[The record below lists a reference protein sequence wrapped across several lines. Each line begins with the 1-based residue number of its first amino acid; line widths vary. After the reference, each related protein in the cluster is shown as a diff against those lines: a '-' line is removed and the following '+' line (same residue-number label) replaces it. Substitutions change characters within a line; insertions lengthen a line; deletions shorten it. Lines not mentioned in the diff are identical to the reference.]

1 MTAPH
6 PSLFAASRT
15 ERIALARRRYFEEG
29 LPPSGVV
36 SDAVFQ
42 SWARCQR
49 LHATPEAKVAFEPVS
64 TSRTHL
70 ALQKNRALHDAWL
83 QEIPQFQAV
92 LGTTSCAA
100 MLTDGSGVLIAA
112 TCVGR
117 AHERLMPIAT
127 RLGVNL
133 AEEAVGTTA
142 PGVAAR
148 TGQAVVVYAA
158 EHFFDD
164 VKSMHCAA
172 APIRDVH
179 GRLAGLLDISS
190 ETLPFRFDAAGVVG
204 LYAGA
209 IENRL
214 LVAQSREHLVLRFQ
228 VDPSLLD
235 SPAAALVGIDTQGL
249 LAWRNGAASRLLGM
263 PMPMPM
269 PMPDTPALHVDAD
282 VALGATLPQLV
293 RLCGKGTTA
302 LHLPNGLMVWA
313 RAELQAPDGAH
324 GVHALG
330 AAGAPVATVA
340 PLSPLAPLAPLAPLD
355 PLASA
360 ALPAALQPDAPQPEA
375 PQAASAPH
383 AARLRDAD
391 RSLIAQTLQ
400 VCGGNVSAAAKAL
413 GVSRGLIYR
422 RLREG
427 QGAT

>member
-1 MTAPH
+1 MAALT
-6 PSLFAASRT
+6 PSIFAGSRT

-29 LPPSGVV
+29 LSPSGVV

-49 LHATPEAKVAFEPVS
+49 LHATPDGKVAFEPVS

-83 QEIPQFQAV
+83 QEIPHLQAV

-100 MLTDGSGVLIAA
+100 MLTDPSGVLIAA

-117 AHERLMPIAT
+117 AHERLMPVAT

-158 EHFFDD
+158 EHFFED
-164 VKSMHCAA
+164 VKAMHCAA
-172 APIRDVH
+172 APIRGID
-179 GRLAGLLDISS
+179 GRLAGLLDLSS
-190 ETLPFRFDAAGVVG
+190 ETMPFRFDAAGVVA

-228 VDPSLLD
+228 IDPSLLD
-235 SPAAALVGIDTQGL
+235 SPAAALVGVDAQGR
-249 LAWRNGAASRLLGM
+249 LAWHNGAAARLLGVSI
-263 PMPMPM
+263 PEA
-269 PMPDTPALHVDAD
+269 DCNRIDAEE
-282 VALGATLPQLV
+282 ALGADLTQLV
-293 RLCGKGTTA
+293 RRCGQGDAA
-302 LHLPNGLMVWA
+302 LYLPNGLMVWV
-313 RAELQAPDGAH
+313 RAQLQAPDGH
-324 GVHALG
+324 QRVHALG
-330 AAGAPVATVA
+330 LPTAP
-340 PLSPLAPLAPLAPLD
+340 
-355 PLASA
+355 
-360 ALPAALQPDAPQPEA
+360 EM
-375 PQAASAPH
+375 PQAVPSLPT
-383 AARLRDAD
+383 AATEAVRLRDAD
-391 RSLIAQTLQ
+391 RTMIEQAIQD
-400 VCGGNVSAAAKAL
+400 CGGNVSAAAKTL

-422 RLREG
+422 RLREDPPV
-427 QGAT
+427 A

>member
-1 MTAPH
+1 MKAPQ

-29 LPPSGVV
+29 MPPSGVV
-36 SDAVFQ
+36 SEAVFQ

-49 LHATPEAKVAFEPVS
+49 LHATPASKVAFEPVS
-64 TSRTHL
+64 TSRTQL

-83 QEIPQFQAV
+83 QEMPQFQAV

-158 EHFFDD
+158 EHFFED
-164 VKSMHCAA
+164 VKTMHCAA

-190 ETLPFRFDAAGVVG
+190 ETLPFRFDAASVVA

-228 VDPSLLD
+228 IDPSLLD
-235 SPAAALVGIDTQGL
+235 SPAAALVGLDTQGL
-249 LAWRNGAASRLLGM
+249 LAWRNGTASRLLGM
-263 PMPMPM
+263 PMS
-269 PMPDTPALHVDAD
+269 DAG
-282 VALGATLPQLV
+282 VSPTSVEEALGASLVQLV
-293 RLCGKGTTA
+293 RLSGQGNA
-302 LHLPNGLMVWA
+302 MLHLPNGLMVWA
-313 RAELQAPDGAH
+313 RAELQAPDGSR
-324 GVHALG
+324 GMHALG
-330 AAGAPVATVA
+330 TLVEPTTT
-340 PLSPLAPLAPLAPLD
+340 PISTPT
-355 PLASA
+355 SA
-360 ALPAALQPDAPQPEA
+360 PAAQVV
-375 PQAASAPH
+375 
-383 AARLRDAD
+383 RLREAD
-391 RSLIAQTLQ
+391 RSLIECTLQ
-400 VCGGNVSAAAKAL
+400 ACGGNVSVAAKTL

-422 RLREG
+422 RLRENPP
-427 QGAT
+427 TR

>member
-1 MTAPH
+1 MTALQ

-29 LPPSGVV
+29 MPPSGVV
-36 SDAVFQ
+36 SEAVFQ

-49 LHATPEAKVAFEPVS
+49 LHATPASKVAFEPVS
-64 TSRTHL
+64 TSRTQL

-83 QEIPQFQAV
+83 QEMPHLQAV

-158 EHFFDD
+158 EHFFED
-164 VKSMHCAA
+164 VKTMHCAA

-190 ETLPFRFDAAGVVG
+190 ETLPFRFDAASVVA

-228 VDPSLLD
+228 IDPSLLD
-235 SPAAALVGIDTQGL
+235 SPAAALVGLDTQGV
-249 LAWRNGAASRLLGM
+249 LAWRNGTASRLLGM
-263 PMPMPM
+263 PMS
-269 PMPDTPALHVDAD
+269 DASGSPASVEE
-282 VALGATLPQLV
+282 ALGASLAQLI
-293 RLCGKGTTA
+293 RLCGKGNA
-302 LHLPNGLMVWA
+302 MLHLPNGLMVWA
-313 RAELQAPDGAH
+313 RAELQAPDGSR
-324 GVHALG
+324 GMHALG
-330 AAGAPVATVA
+330 TLAETTTTPISTPTPAPALAAQVV
-340 PLSPLAPLAPLAPLD
+340 
-355 PLASA
+355 
-360 ALPAALQPDAPQPEA
+360 
-375 PQAASAPH
+375 
-383 AARLRDAD
+383 RLREAD
-391 RSLIAQTLQ
+391 CSLIECTLQ
-400 VCGGNVSAAAKAL
+400 ACGGNVSVAAKTL

-422 RLREG
+422 RLRENPPPP
-427 QGAT
+427 

>member
-1 MTAPH
+1 MTAPQ

-49 LHATPEAKVAFEPVS
+49 LHATPASKVAFEPVS
-64 TSRTHL
+64 TSRTQL
-70 ALQKNRALHDAWL
+70 ALQKNRALHNAWL
-83 QEIPQFQAV
+83 QEMPQFQAV

-158 EHFFDD
+158 EHFFED
-164 VKSMHCAA
+164 VKAMHCAA

-190 ETLPFRFDAAGVVG
+190 ETLPFQFDAAGVVA

-228 VDPSLLD
+228 IDPSLLD
-235 SPAAALVGIDTQGL
+235 SPAAALIGIDTLGL

-263 PMPMPM
+263 PMS
-269 PMPDTPALHVDAD
+269 DASD
-282 VALGATLPQLV
+282 RHASVEDAMGASLAPLL
-293 RLCGKGTTA
+293 RLCGQGDTM

-313 RAELQAPDGAH
+313 RAQLQAPDGSR

-330 AAGAPVATVA
+330 APVEPTTPPVSTPGPA
-340 PLSPLAPLAPLAPLD
+340 
-355 PLASA
+355 
-360 ALPAALQPDAPQPEA
+360 PAA
-375 PQAASAPH
+375 QAE
-383 AARLRDAD
+383 RLRDAD
-391 RSLIAQTLQ
+391 RSLIERTLQ
-400 VCGGNVSAAAKAL
+400 ACDGNVSVAAKML

-422 RLREG
+422 RLRVSPP
-427 QGAT
+427 TP

>member
-1 MTAPH
+1 MTAAH

-49 LHATPEAKVAFEPVS
+49 LHATPQAKVAFEPVS

-92 LGTTSCAA
+92 LGTTTCAA

-164 VKSMHCAA
+164 VKGMHCAA

-249 LAWRNGAASRLLGM
+249 LAWRNGAAARLLGM
-263 PMPMPM
+263 PMP
-269 PMPDTPALHVDAD
+269 TPEAAYLHVGAEE
-282 VALGATLPQLV
+282 ALGATLPQLV
-293 RLCGKGTTA
+293 HLCGQGTA
-302 LHLPNGLMVWA
+302 VLHLPNGLMVWA
-313 RAELQAPDGAH
+313 RADLQAPDGRR

-330 AAGAPVATVA
+330 ALVATAVPVAPMA
-340 PLSPLAPLAPLAPLD
+340 PP
-355 PLASA
+355 ASA
-360 ALPAALQPDAPQPEA
+360 APQPALSEPPQ
-375 PQAASAPH
+375 PQATQAAPANH

-400 VCGGNVSAAAKAL
+400 ACGGNVSAAAKTL

-422 RLREG
+422 RMRED
-427 QGAT
+427 QGAP

>member
-1 MTAPH
+1 MHERFFRHTIAAMQRTPH
-6 PSLFAASRT
+6 DSTGPGAVPSLFANSRS

-49 LHATPEAKVAFEPVS
+49 LHTRPDGKVVFEPVS
-64 TSRTHL
+64 QSRTHL

-83 QEIPQFQAV
+83 QELPQLQAV

-127 RLGVNL
+127 RPGVNL
-133 AEEAVGTTA
+133 SEEAVGTTA

-158 EHFFDD
+158 EHFFDE
-164 VKSMHCAA
+164 VKGMHCAA
-172 APIRDVH
+172 APIRDIH

-190 ETLPFRFDAAGVVG
+190 EALPFRFDAASVVG

-214 LVAQSREHLVLRFQ
+214 LVAQSREHLVLRLQ
-228 VDPSLLD
+228 IDPSLLD
-235 SPAAALVGIDTQGL
+235 SPAAGLVGIDTHGR
-249 LAWRNGAASRLLGM
+249 LAWRNGAAARLLGM
-263 PMPMPM
+263 PTPEGVAS
-269 PMPDTPALHVDAD
+269 DTGVEE
-282 VALGATLPQLV
+282 ALGASLAQLIG
-293 RLCGKGTTA
+293 LCGQGDAA

-313 RAELQAPDGAH
+313 RAWMQAADGRG
-324 GVHALG
+324 GVHAQ
-330 AAGAPVATVA
+330 GAPRQPQAGLT
-340 PLSPLAPLAPLAPLD
+340 PQLAPQLR
-355 PLASA
+355 S
-360 ALPAALQPDAPQPEA
+360 
-375 PQAASAPH
+375 ASAPPS
-383 AARLRDAD
+383 APPQVEPQPPVQAPRLRDAD
-391 RSLIAQTLQ
+391 RSLIERTLQ
-400 VCGGNVSAAAKAL
+400 ACGGNVSVAAKTL

-422 RLREG
+422 RMRETPP
-427 QGAT
+427 AA

>member
-1 MTAPH
+1 MTAPQ
-6 PSLFAASRT
+6 PSLFASSRT

-42 SWARCQR
+42 SWTRCQR
-49 LHATPEAKVAFEPVS
+49 LHATPASKVAFEPVS

-83 QEIPQFQAV
+83 QEMPQFQAV

-158 EHFFDD
+158 EHFFED
-164 VKSMHCAA
+164 VKAMHCAA

-190 ETLPFRFDAAGVVG
+190 ETLPFQFDVAGVVA

-228 VDPSLLD
+228 IDPSLLD
-235 SPAAALVGIDTQGL
+235 SPAAALVGVDTQGL

-263 PMPMPM
+263 PMP
-269 PMPDTPALHVDAD
+269 DASGSHAS
-282 VALGATLPQLV
+282 VEEAMGASLAQLV
-293 RLCGKGTTA
+293 SLCGQDDA
-302 LHLPNGLMVWA
+302 MLHLPNGLMVWA
-313 RAELQAPDGAH
+313 RAQLQAPDGSR

-330 AAGAPVATVA
+330 APVEPTTPPVSTPEPA
-340 PLSPLAPLAPLAPLD
+340 
-355 PLASA
+355 
-360 ALPAALQPDAPQPEA
+360 PAA
-375 PQAASAPH
+375 QAV
-383 AARLRDAD
+383 RLRDAD
-391 RSLIAQTLQ
+391 RSLIERTLQ
-400 VCGGNVSAAAKAL
+400 VCGGNVSVAAKTL

-422 RLREG
+422 RLRENPP
-427 QGAT
+427 TP

>member
-1 MTAPH
+1 MAALT
-6 PSLFAASRT
+6 PSIFAGSRT

-29 LPPSGVV
+29 LSPSGVV

-49 LHATPEAKVAFEPVS
+49 LHATPDGKVVFEPVS

-83 QEIPQFQAV
+83 QEIPHLQAV

-164 VKSMHCAA
+164 VKAMHCAA
-172 APIRDVH
+172 APIRDIN
-179 GRLAGLLDISS
+179 GRLAGLLDLSS
-190 ETLPFRFDAAGVVG
+190 ETMPFRFVA

-214 LVAQSREHLVLRFQ
+214 LLAQSREHLVLRFQ
-228 VDPSLLD
+228 IDPSLLD
-235 SPAAALVGIDTQGL
+235 SPTAALVGVDARGR
-249 LAWRNGAASRLLGM
+249 LAWHNGAAARLLGV
-263 PMPMPM
+263 PMPE
-269 PMPDTPALHVDAD
+269 AGCRRIDAEE
-282 VALGATLPQLV
+282 ALGADLTQLV
-293 RLCGKGTTA
+293 RLCGQGDA
-302 LHLPNGLMVWA
+302 VLHLPNGLMVWV
-313 RAELQAPDGAH
+313 RAQLQAPDGH
-324 GVHALG
+324 QHVHALG
-330 AAGAPVATVA
+330 LPITPEMPEAVP
-340 PLSPLAPLAPLAPLD
+340 S
-355 PLASA
+355 
-360 ALPAALQPDAPQPEA
+360 LPAAATEA
-375 PQAASAPH
+375 V
-383 AARLRDAD
+383 RLRDAD
-391 RSLIAQTLQ
+391 RAMIEQAIQA
-400 VCGGNVSAAAKAL
+400 CGGNVSAAAKTL

-422 RLREG
+422 RLRD
-427 QGAT
+427 APPVA